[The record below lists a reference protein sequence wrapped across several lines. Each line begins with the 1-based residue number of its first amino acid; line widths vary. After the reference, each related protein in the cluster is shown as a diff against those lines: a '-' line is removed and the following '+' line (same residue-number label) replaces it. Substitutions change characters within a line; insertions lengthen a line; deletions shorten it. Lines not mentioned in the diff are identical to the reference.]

1 MAYRTLFSRRSRT
14 AVPNFSPSSSR
25 AARAEIAH
33 DATALSTKIVVI
45 SLPDATERRAAFSA
59 RARGVG
65 LDWSFFDAGRGLGLN
80 LTYDPDEAIVS
91 KGRPLSPGELGCYAS
106 HYAAWMTFLEAGA
119 SQMVV
124 LEDDTIVDWTFLEKV
139 ARIDLQAS
147 GIHFLR
153 LFAMDPGPC
162 RRVQENAVE
171 FQRHLIEYVD
181 RVFGAQAYAIT
192 RAGAERLIRHCQV
205 VRRPIDDELDR
216 SWVHGLPNLGIFPFP
231 VIAQSGVSTI
241 GVERYGHN
249 EVPAR
254 LASRRRRA
262 RLTELALRAGRRLY
276 GLLPWT
282 TPSVAPLGQ
291 P

>member
-1 MAYRTLFSRRSRT
+1 M
-14 AVPNFSPSSSR
+14 PNFSPSWSR
-25 AARAEIAH
+25 AASAEIAH

-59 RARGVG
+59 RACGVG
-65 LDWSFFDAGRGLGLN
+65 LDWSFFDAGRGLGLS

-106 HYAAWMTFLEAGA
+106 HYAAWMTFLETGA

-139 ARIDLQAS
+139 ARIDLQVS
-147 GIHFLR
+147 GISFLR

-162 RRVQENAVE
+162 RRVQANAIE

-181 RVFGAQAYAIT
+181 RVFGAQAYVIT
-192 RAGAERLIRHCQV
+192 RAAAERLIRHCQA

-216 SWVHGLPNLGIFPFP
+216 SWVHGLPNLCIFPFP

-241 GVERYGHN
+241 GVERYGDY

-262 RLTELALRAGRRLY
+262 RLTELALRAGRRMY
-276 GLLPWT
+276 GVLPWT

>member
-1 MAYRTLFSRRSRT
+1 M
-14 AVPNFSPSSSR
+14 PDFSPSWSR

-33 DATALSTKIVVI
+33 NATALSTKIAVI

-59 RARGVG
+59 RAFGVG
-65 LDWSFFDAGRGLGLN
+65 LDWRFFDAGRGLGLN

-91 KGRPLSPGELGCYAS
+91 KGRPLSPGELGCYSS
-106 HYAAWMTFLEAGA
+106 HYASWMTFLETGA
-119 SQMVV
+119 SQLIV
-124 LEDDTIVDWTFLEKV
+124 LEDDTIVDWTFLEKL

-147 GIHFLR
+147 GISFLR

-192 RAGAERLIRHCQV
+192 RAGAERLIRHCHAV
-205 VRRPIDDELDR
+205 HRPIDDELDR
-216 SWVHGLPNLGIFPFP
+216 SWVHGLPNLCIFPFP

-241 GVERYGHN
+241 GVERYGRH
-249 EVPAR
+249 EVPAP

-262 RLTELALRAGRRLY
+262 RLTELALRAGRRMY

-282 TPSVAPLGQ
+282 KPSVAPLGQ

>member
-1 MAYRTLFSRRSRT
+1 M
-14 AVPNFSPSSSR
+14 PDFSPSWSR

-33 DATALSTKIVVI
+33 DATALSTKVVVI

-59 RARGVG
+59 RACGVG
-65 LDWSFFDAGRGLGLN
+65 LDWRFFDAGRGLGLN

-106 HYAAWMTFLEAGA
+106 HYAAWMTFLETRA
-119 SQMVV
+119 SQLVV
-124 LEDDTIVDWTFLEKV
+124 LEDDTIVDWTFLEKL

-147 GIHFLR
+147 GISFLR

-162 RRVQENAVE
+162 RRVQANAIE

-192 RAGAERLIRHCQV
+192 RAGAERLILHCQA

-216 SWVHGLPNLGIFPFP
+216 SWVHGLPNLCIFPFP

-241 GVERYGHN
+241 GIERYGRH
-249 EVPAR
+249 EVPAP
-254 LASRRRRA
+254 LANRRRRA
-262 RLTELALRAGRRLY
+262 RLTELALRAGRRMY

-282 TPSVAPLGQ
+282 KPSVAPLGQ